1 MPFGIKIVP
10 QNCQGLVEMFG
21 KYKHTVESGLHFYIP
36 FVQGIRTVSLAM
48 QPIEL
53 PHYSIITKDNAEV
66 STSVTLNYHVTD
78 SMKYEYNN
86 TDSVESM
93 AQLVRGHLRDII
105 GRMELNDALG
115 STARINADLA
125 SAIGDLTNTYGIN
138 VDRINIDELLPSDEI
153 QRAMDKQLTADRE
166 RIAAIAQAQGEAE
179 SIRLTNEAQNNALMA
194 TASAQAQATKTRAD
208 AERYRIDTVQAGLSN
223 TDQRYFKNQSIA
235 AYSDLA
241 KSQANMVVV
250 PNDDNSNFGQ
260 TSVLA
265 QAIKGKNTVN
275 ESDGPKKTDQG
286 DQAQ

>member
-125 SAIGDLTNTYGIN
+125 TAIGDLTNTYGIN

-166 RIAAIAQAQGEAE
+166 RIAPIAQAQGEAE

-260 TSVLA
+260 TAVLA
-265 QAIKGKNTVN
+265 QAIEGKNTVD
-275 ESDGPKKTDQG
+275 ESEDSKKADQG

>member
-1 MPFGIKIVP
+1 MPFGIKVVP
-10 QNCQGLVEMFG
+10 QNCQGLVETFG
-21 KYKHTVESGLHFYIP
+21 KYKHTVESGLHFYVP
-36 FVQGIRTVSLAM
+36 FMQGIRTVSLAM

-78 SMKYEYNN
+78 SKKYEYNN

-125 SAIGDLTNTYGIN
+125 EAIGDLTNTYGIN
-138 VDRINIDELLPSDEI
+138 VDRINIDELLPTEEI

-166 RIAAIAQAQGEAE
+166 RIAAIAKAQGEAE

-194 TASAQAQATKTRAD
+194 TAKAQAQATKTKAD
-208 AERYRIDTVQAGLSN
+208 AERYRIDTVQAGLTN
-223 TDQRYFKNQSIA
+223 ADDKYFKNQSIA
-235 AYSDLA
+235 AYSQLA
-241 KSQANMVVV
+241 QSKANVVVV
-250 PNDDNSNFGQ
+250 PNEDSSSYGQ
-260 TSVLA
+260 TALLA
-265 QAIKGKNTVN
+265 QALK
-275 ESDGPKKTDQG
+275 
-286 DQAQ
+286 DQAK

>member
-125 SAIGDLTNTYGIN
+125 TAIGDLTNTYGIN

-260 TSVLA
+260 TAVLA
-265 QAIKGKNTVN
+265 QAIEGKNTVD
-275 ESDGPKKTDQG
+275 ESEDSKKADQG

>member
-125 SAIGDLTNTYGIN
+125 TAIGDLTNTYGIN

-194 TASAQAQATKTRAD
+194 TASAQEQATKTRAD

-260 TSVLA
+260 TAVLA
-265 QAIKGKNTVN
+265 QAIEGKNTVD
-275 ESDGPKKTDQG
+275 ESEDSKKADQG